1 MENQENQITRPESK
15 RMTAALL
22 ALFLG
27 SLGIHK
33 FYLGYKNA
41 GIAYLVIWAIV
52 SVFSIISCGIGSFFY
67 IPMWIFSV
75 VEAVIYFTKTDEQ
88 FIDIYQLN
96 KKEWL

>member
-1 MENQENQITRPESK
+1 MENQESQVNRPESK

-22 ALFLG
+22 AIFLG
-27 SLGIHK
+27 MFWVHK

-41 GIAYLVIWAIV
+41 GIIHIAIWGGVLI
-52 SVFSIISCGIGSFFY
+52 FSFVSCGFGGFLFT
-67 IPMWIFSV
+67 PLWIFSLI
-75 VEAVIYFTKTDEQ
+75 EGIIYLMKSDEQ